1 MPSVERVAKPTLIYD
16 GECKFCGRWV
26 ERWRENTCDK
36 VDYLTSREAASRFPA
51 ISQKEFTEA
60 VQWVGAHGE
69 RLSGA
74 PAILAAL
81 STTSTTAQAL
91 RFVYRNTPP
100 LAWGVD
106 AGYRLAARN
115 RAVLS
120 GFTRLLW
127 GPDVRPPRFAIATWL
142 FLRLLG
148 FVYGVAFLSYWI
160 QFSGLNG
167 EHGILPAVR
176 FFERAQEVLG
186 PEAYLQFP
194 SMCWLGSSDAV
205 LSSWCAAGVLAS
217 IVLMLGFVP
226 MACLAFLWLDYL
238 SLTIAG
244 QLFYQFQWDIL
255 LLEAGFLGIFLAPR
269 DRFLRLADPPRSAR
283 FLVVW
288 LLFRLVFAS
297 GVVKLASG
305 DQAWTGAT
313 ALNYHYFTQ
322 PLPTPV
328 AWFAQQL
335 PAWWQ
340 TLSVLVMFFI
350 ELVLPFFLF
359 GPRRLRLVGA
369 GGIIALQIAIALTGN
384 YGFFNLLTICLCLL
398 AIDDLVWGK
407 LARLSGP
414 AAGNPVRFLPKKFL
428 AALAVSI
435 FLLSLVPFS
444 ASFRR
449 PMPIPAPLAAAY
461 GSIAPFRTISGYG
474 LFAIM
479 TQERREI
486 VVQGS
491 EDGISWKTYPFRFKP
506 GGPGRAPRWVAPYM
520 PRLDWQ
526 MWFAALGSAEQNS
539 WFVGFLERLLEGSPQ
554 VLGLLEN
561 NPFPEGPP
569 RFARALTDRYRFT
582 TVTERKRTGDWWNV
596 EPLGIYYPEASLRRR

>member
-1 MPSVERVAKPTLIYD
+1 MAKPTLIYD
-16 GECKFCGRWV
+16 GECKFCGRWI
-26 ERWRENTCDK
+26 ERWRVSTGGK
-36 VDYLTSREAASRFPA
+36 VDYVTSREAASEFPA
-51 ISQKEFTEA
+51 ISQKEFAEA
-60 VQWVGAHGE
+60 VQWVGADGE

-81 STTSTTAQAL
+81 STTSSTAQAVQFL
-91 RFVYRNTPP
+91 YKNTPP
-100 LAWGVD
+100 LALGID
-106 AGYRLAARN
+106 AGYRFAARN
-115 RAVLS
+115 RMLLS
-120 GFTRLLW
+120 GLTRFLW
-127 GPDVRPPRFAIATWL
+127 GPDVRPPRFAISAWL

-160 QFSGLNG
+160 QVSGLNG
-167 EHGILPAVR
+167 EHGILPAAR

-194 SMCWLGSSDAV
+194 SMCWLGSGDAA
-205 LSSWCAAGVLAS
+205 LYSWCAAGVLAS
-217 IVLMLGFVP
+217 IILMLGFVP

-269 DRFLRLADPPRSAR
+269 DRFLRMADPPRPAR
-283 FLVVW
+283 FLFIW

-305 DQAWTGAT
+305 DQTWAGAT

-322 PLPTPV
+322 PLPTRA

-340 TLSVLVMFFI
+340 TLSVLAMFFV

-359 GPRRLRLVGA
+359 GPRRVRLVGA
-369 GGIIALQIAIALTGN
+369 GGIVALQILIALTGN
-384 YGFFNLLTICLCLL
+384 YGFFNLLTIFLCLL
-398 AIDDLVWGK
+398 AVDDLVWGK
-407 LARLSGP
+407 PARERLAAEGDP
-414 AAGNPVRFLPKKFL
+414 NPVRFLPKKFL
-428 AALAVSI
+428 AAVAVSI
-435 FLLSLVPFS
+435 FLLSLVPLL

-449 PMPIPAPLAAAY
+449 PIIPIPAPLAAAY
-461 GSIAPFRTISGYG
+461 GSIAPFRTVNGYG
-474 LFAIM
+474 LFAVM
-479 TQERREI
+479 TQERLEI
-486 VVQGS
+486 IVQGS
-491 EDGISWKTYPFRFKP
+491 EDGVSWKTYAFRFKP
-506 GGPGRAPRWVAPYM
+506 GDPHRAPRWVAPFM

-526 MWFAALGSAEQNS
+526 MWFAALGSVEQNA
-539 WFVGFLERLLEGSPQ
+539 WFLSFLERLLEGSPQ

-561 NPFPEGPP
+561 NPFLQGPP
-569 RFARALTDRYRFT
+569 RFVRALTDRYTFT
-582 TVTERKRTGDWWNV
+582 TATQRAQTGNWWNV
-596 EPLGIYYPEASLRRR
+596 EPAGIYYPEASLDRR